1 MIISILKNK
10 LKFKKCID
18 FIHMKN
24 SVNQNGSFIEKI
36 NLWLLESEGQGEINW
51 ETEIGINTLLHIK

>member
-24 SVNQNGSFIEKI
+24 SVNQNGSFIEKNKLVVI
-36 NLWLLESEGQGEINW
+36 RE
-51 ETEIGINTLLHIK
+51 